1 MRKKRAPLG
10 ARLFFLSFR
19 GIWWQW
25 WLELAGLELEGQAPN
40 PSQNIGKKFCEILR
54 SVVKYSIMKSTLG
67 FTRAIRAVV
76 PAFLLAVSV
85 GQIYAFTVFSDPIAQ
100 HLAAANDDPVALRAK
115 VQFAFS
121 LGIFFLGMGAA
132 FFGKIVERSIRLST
146 LIGTALFLSGLIVT
160 SIGVRMKS
168 LPLIYLG
175 YGFLLGTGT
184 GIIYISPVKTMML
197 WFPNAKAI
205 AAAVPII
212 SFGLGSSLCTLLYE
226 GFGFSSRLLT
236 MRFEGFHIFSIEKV
250 FIALA
255 IFYAVPMLVSSFI
268 LRKPKTEQM
277 TFAHDMPGLEFSYLR
292 LSRNT
297 YFLRV
302 WLFMFL
308 NISCGLCLIP
318 LAKQL
323 MATVGTYSDGFVTL
337 VLTLMG
343 LMNGAGRFLFAWWS
357 DRLARRV
364 NILLII
370 LAISAGVMLT
380 SYVPV
385 LLAIALIVIPA
396 CYGAGF
402 SVLPAVLADHY
413 GMTNISKI
421 HGAAL
426 SAWGV
431 AGLVGNQ
438 VALPVFKRWGLAG
451 VATLLVIGYLI
462 NAINVYTLTR
472 ARPSAAT
479 AA

>member
-1 MRKKRAPLG
+1 MTNNSN
-10 ARLFFLSFR
+10 RL
-19 GIWWQW
+19 
-25 WLELAGLELEGQAPN
+25 
-40 PSQNIGKKFCEILR
+40 
-54 SVVKYSIMKSTLG
+54 V
-67 FTRAIRAVV
+67 RAVL

-85 GQIYAFTVFSDPIAQ
+85 GQIYAFTIFSDPIAQ
-100 HLAAANDDPVALRAK
+100 HLAPENATAIRAQ

-132 FFGKIVERSIRLST
+132 FFGKIVERNIKLST
-146 LIGTALFLSGLIVT
+146 LLGTGLFIAGLLVTAL
-160 SIGVRMKS
+160 GVKAKS
-168 LPLIYLG
+168 LALIYLG

-212 SFGLGSSLCTLLYE
+212 SFGLGSSLCTLLYK
-226 GFGFSSRLLT
+226 GFGFSSRLFTL
-236 MRFEGFHIFSIEKV
+236 RFEGFECFSITKV
-250 FIALA
+250 FVVFA
-255 IFYAVPMLVSSFI
+255 IFYAVPMAISAL
-268 LRKPKTEQM
+268 LLKKPAVVQT
-277 TFAHDMPGLEFSYLR
+277 TFSHSLPQLEFSYAR
-292 LSRNT
+292 LARDT
-297 YFLRV
+297 WFLRV

-308 NISCGLCLIP
+308 NIACGLCLIP

-323 MATVGTYSDGFVTL
+323 MATVPSYSETFVTL

-343 LMNGAGRFLFAWWS
+343 LMNGAGRFFFAWWS
-357 DRLARRV
+357 DRLAHRV

-370 LAISAGVMLT
+370 LGISAGVMAASL
-380 SYVPV
+380 VPV
-385 LLAIALIVIPA
+385 LLAVALVAIPA

-413 GMTNISKI
+413 GMANISKI

-438 VALPVFKRWGLAG
+438 VALPVFRNWGLMG
-451 VATLLVIGYLI
+451 VSLLLVAFYLL
-462 NAINVYTLTR
+462 NAANVASLKR
-472 ARPSAAT
+472 G
-479 AA
+479 